1 MCSSYYYMGELFK
14 KEGEVNKTKAFFQ
27 KIVQIWRKF
36 ILENDFDP

>member
-1 MCSSYYYMGELFK
+1 MGELFK